1 MEFARS
7 KSGHDKNQIYLI
19 KEKDEKF
26 VYLVNGT
33 TRTLDM
39 PKKKNAKHIQIIKN
53 LPIEVTEILE
63 ENLSDLTVKRAIKQY
78 CQMNDGRQE
87 SSNRR
92 IYSMSKAD
100 VIEVEGTVVE
110 KLPNAFFK
118 VELENGH
125 QILATISGKLRMNFI
140 RILPGD
146 KVTIEMS
153 PYDLTKG
160 RIILRDK

>member
-63 ENLSDLTVKRAIKQY
+63 ENLSDLKIGRAH
-78 CQMNDGRQE
+78 
-87 SSNRR
+87 
-92 IYSMSKAD
+92 
-100 VIEVEGTVVE
+100 V
-110 KLPNAFFK
+110 
-118 VELENGH
+118 
-125 QILATISGKLRMNFI
+125 
-140 RILPGD
+140 
-146 KVTIEMS
+146 
-153 PYDLTKG
+153 
-160 RIILRDK
+160 

>member
-63 ENLSDLTVKRAIKQY
+63 EILSDLTVKSANKQY
-78 CQMNDGRQE
+78 CQMNEGRQE
-87 SSNRR
+87 S
-92 IYSMSKAD
+92 
-100 VIEVEGTVVE
+100 
-110 KLPNAFFK
+110 
-118 VELENGH
+118 
-125 QILATISGKLRMNFI
+125 
-140 RILPGD
+140 
-146 KVTIEMS
+146 
-153 PYDLTKG
+153 
-160 RIILRDK
+160 

>member
-26 VYLVNGT
+26 VYLVNGA
-33 TRTLDM
+33 TRIMDM

-78 CQMNDGRQE
+78 CQKNDGRQE
-87 SSNRR
+87 S
-92 IYSMSKAD
+92 
-100 VIEVEGTVVE
+100 
-110 KLPNAFFK
+110 
-118 VELENGH
+118 
-125 QILATISGKLRMNFI
+125 
-140 RILPGD
+140 
-146 KVTIEMS
+146 
-153 PYDLTKG
+153 
-160 RIILRDK
+160 

>member
-78 CQMNDGRQE
+78 CQMNE
-87 SSNRR
+87 
-92 IYSMSKAD
+92 AD
-100 VIEVEGTVVE
+100 RNHKTG
-110 KLPNAFFK
+110 
-118 VELENGH
+118 G
-125 QILATISGKLRMNFI
+125 FI
-140 RILPGD
+140 QCQ
-146 KVTIEMS
+146 KQT
-153 PYDLTKG
+153 
-160 RIILRDK
+160 

>member
-53 LPIEVTEILE
+53 LPIEVKEILE
-63 ENLSDLTVKRAIKQY
+63 DNLSDLTVKRAIKQY
-78 CQMNDGRQE
+78 CQMNEGRQE
-87 SSNRR
+87 S
-92 IYSMSKAD
+92 
-100 VIEVEGTVVE
+100 
-110 KLPNAFFK
+110 
-118 VELENGH
+118 
-125 QILATISGKLRMNFI
+125 
-140 RILPGD
+140 
-146 KVTIEMS
+146 
-153 PYDLTKG
+153 
-160 RIILRDK
+160 

>member
-63 ENLSDLTVKRAIKQY
+63 ENLSELTVKRSIKQN
-78 CQMNDGRQE
+78 CQMN
-87 SSNRR
+87 
-92 IYSMSKAD
+92 
-100 VIEVEGTVVE
+100 EG
-110 KLPNAFFK
+110 
-118 VELENGH
+118 
-125 QILATISGKLRMNFI
+125 
-140 RILPGD
+140 
-146 KVTIEMS
+146 S
-153 PYDLTKG
+153 PE
-160 RIILRDK
+160 